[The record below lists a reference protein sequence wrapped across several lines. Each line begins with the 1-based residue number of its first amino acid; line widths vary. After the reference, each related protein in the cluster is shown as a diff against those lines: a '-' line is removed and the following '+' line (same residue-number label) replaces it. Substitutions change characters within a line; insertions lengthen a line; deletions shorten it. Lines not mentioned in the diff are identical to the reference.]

1 MRKICASLIV
11 GILVI
16 GSLTGCACG
25 RASQIVGTWNEVQ
38 DYSQVNSEPARKVCG
53 IWIED
58 IPESQNRDVL
68 YLRGDKYNAQI
79 YGGYDGGSWI
89 IDENDPDIIIYNKYP
104 IAVEGVP
111 LSDMTRYKYHPEN
124 DTITNIVDDSFD
136 EVRYVRMN
144 PVKMVLNSDNRGT
157 YGDREAKWEFDESH
171 NSLKVKV
178 KRPDTNKD
186 YDGQEWLV
194 YDICHFYYDKDKQRL
209 CRSYMDGS
217 MFDMSRYMEKE
228 VPAK

>member
-1 MRKICASLIV
+1 
-11 GILVI
+11 
-16 GSLTGCACG
+16 
-25 RASQIVGTWNEVQ
+25 
-38 DYSQVNSEPARKVCG
+38 
-53 IWIED
+53 
-58 IPESQNRDVL
+58 
-68 YLRGDKYNAQI
+68 
-79 YGGYDGGSWI
+79 
-89 IDENDPDIIIYNKYP
+89 
-104 IAVEGVP
+104 
-111 LSDMTRYKYHPEN
+111 MTRYKYHPEN

-186 YDGQEWLV
+186 YDGTEWTV

-217 MFDMSRYMEKE
+217 TFDMSRYMEKE
-228 VPAK
+228 IPAK